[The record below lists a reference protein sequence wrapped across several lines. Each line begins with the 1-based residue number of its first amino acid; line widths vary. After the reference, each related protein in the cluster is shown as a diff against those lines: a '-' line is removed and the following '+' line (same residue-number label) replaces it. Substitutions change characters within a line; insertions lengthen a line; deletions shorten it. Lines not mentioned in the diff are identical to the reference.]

1 LAGVDG
7 LEPHRLEQL
16 RRSIVMLPPGRR
28 DGLDRDRAIAII
40 EELQRLQRSDRRYRE
55 VVDQLRAL
63 TASIK
68 GQ

>member
-1 LAGVDG
+1 LSSYAGQSSCSRLAAG
-7 LEPHRLEQL
+7 
-16 RRSIVMLPPGRR
+16 